1 MKKQIFFLA
10 YLVTLGH
17 SFAADHGGG
26 GGEKAVEA
34 VIQMND
40 IVIPVLLREEVQAY
54 YSLSLTL
61 EAKDE
66 EKKHVLNEFS
76 TRIRDA
82 IIRELYIILPLIWN
96 KDEQPDLELIKSRL
110 IGVVNKS
117 TPPDTLGILT
127 INSFQLNDAK
137 KQGLDSKPHGDD

>member
-1 MKKQIFFLA
+1 MKKLIIFL
-10 YLVTLGH
+10 LSLITLDH
-17 SFAADHGGG
+17 SLAADHGG
-26 GGEKAVEA
+26 GGEKAVES
-34 VIQMND
+34 VVQLND

-61 EAKDE
+61 EAKDD
-66 EKKHVLNEFS
+66 EKKHMLTEFS

-96 KDEQPDLELIKSRL
+96 KDEQPDIELIKSRL
-110 IGVVNKS
+110 ITVVNKT
-117 TPPDTLGILT
+117 TPPDTLGMLT

-137 KQGLDSKPHGDD
+137 KQGLDAKASKTDS